1 MIASATSLVG
11 GKRLADYYRVCTI
24 WHSGTFKMPPAR
36 IKRLAILPSTVK
48 RCRPWQCRR
57 FPLAA
62 RKISTLE
69 LMQVK
74 AMKPTGAASQ
84 PPPIAVRP
92 TVQPFCAPGFIA
104 PAYGALGE
112 GWPQFLQQPG
122 GWSHSTAG
130 QSFTFVPTPRST
142 PAPGPDQGSMPFS
155 YPRRPVLPALCSAW
169 QIPTE
174 VRGPQLSEPAPDS
187 LARCKSAPI
196 QSPVVESLKSVETRR
211 SSDTSFDLDSVLDS
225 EPLYLGEDSD
235 LFDYEFGDMFGTAET
250 QQHDALEA
258 AAKLEALVCPDKAS
272 ASLPFGLQLKKSESF
287 VNLINKELAE
297 TRASY
302 SRPQGSG

>member
-1 MIASATSLVG
+1 M
-11 GKRLADYYRVCTI
+11 
-24 WHSGTFKMPPAR
+24 
-36 IKRLAILPSTVK
+36 
-48 RCRPWQCRR
+48 
-57 FPLAA
+57 
-62 RKISTLE
+62 
-69 LMQVK
+69 
-74 AMKPTGAASQ
+74 
-84 PPPIAVRP
+84 
-92 TVQPFCAPGFIA
+92 
-104 PAYGALGE
+104 
-112 GWPQFLQQPG
+112 
-122 GWSHSTAG
+122 
-130 QSFTFVPTPRST
+130 
-142 PAPGPDQGSMPFS
+142 
-155 YPRRPVLPALCSAW
+155 LPALCSAW

-235 LFDYEFGDMFGTAET
+235 LFDSEFGDMFGTAET